1 MNDIVKECPLCK
13 SPRRK
18 RLDQRVSRGIQIT
31 NHVCLTCGA
40 VYLNPRMDAGE
51 LETFYQEEYRR
62 LYHGDAKPLEDAL
75 AVQQER
81 AEAFL
86 LFVKTNVSSI
96 DRQLDIGSSGGLL
109 LKVFQEQFGC
119 QATGIEPGQAYR
131 DYANQQGFTTY
142 ASLEEMKSKNG
153 ARFDFISM
161 SHVLEHLPDPVEYLS
176 KLRDDLLVENGSL
189 FIEVPNLYAHES
201 FEVAHLVSYSEST
214 LRSVLQRAG
223 FKVKA
228 IMKHGKPHSEILPI
242 YLSIIAQPGE
252 HVAPP
257 AERFVSFKR
266 KWGRIKTFII
276 SWLWPKKAWR

>member
-1 MNDIVKECPLCK
+1 
-13 SPRRK
+13 
-18 RLDQRVSRGIQIT
+18 
-31 NHVCLTCGA
+31 
-40 VYLNPRMDAGE
+40 
-51 LETFYQEEYRR
+51 
-62 LYHGDAKPLEDAL
+62 
-75 AVQQER
+75 
-81 AEAFL
+81 
-86 LFVKTNVSSI
+86 
-96 DRQLDIGSSGGLL
+96 
-109 LKVFQEQFGC
+109 
-119 QATGIEPGQAYR
+119 
-131 DYANQQGFTTY
+131 
-142 ASLEEMKSKNG
+142 
-153 ARFDFISM
+153 
-161 SHVLEHLPDPVEYLS
+161 VLEHLPDPVEYLS

-228 IMKHGKPHSEILPI
+228 IVKHGKPHSEILPIYLMKHGKPHSEILPI